1 MDSMIDFWS
10 AGRGFFPGHANNI
23 LYYFHKSI
31 TFLAGKNP
39 KCMSLIMNGLKTL
52 KGPVEL

>member
-1 MDSMIDFWS
+1 MVSMIDFWS

-31 TFLAGKNP
+31 TKMHVSYNEWSLAAA
-39 KCMSLIMNGLKTL
+39 L